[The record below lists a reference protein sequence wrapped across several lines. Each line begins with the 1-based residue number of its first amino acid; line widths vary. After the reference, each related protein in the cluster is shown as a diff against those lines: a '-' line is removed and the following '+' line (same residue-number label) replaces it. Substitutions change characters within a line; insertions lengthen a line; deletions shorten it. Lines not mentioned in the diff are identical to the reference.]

1 MDARARGR
9 QRRNR
14 LERRARGPARR
25 PGRHSAARTSK
36 EGDPVRLLVAAERPA
51 QVSRDVKAEH
61 ISDWTNTGDLTAV
74 EALFAN
80 LDTQDADLIVAGAFG
95 HSRIYEGLFGGV
107 TLDLMHQQSLPVLMS
122 H

>member
-1 MDARARGR
+1 LGASTDKSNGLVDKTAPHGTVHWSTKLMLVDH
-9 QRRNR
+9 
-14 LERRARGPARR
+14 L
-25 PGRHSAARTSK
+25 AAH
-36 EGDPVRLLVAAERPA
+36 G
-51 QVSRDVKAEH
+51 VKAEH
-61 ISDWTNTGDLTAV
+61 ISDSTNAGDLTAV

-107 TLDLMHQQSLPVLMS
+107 MLDLMHQQSLPVLMS